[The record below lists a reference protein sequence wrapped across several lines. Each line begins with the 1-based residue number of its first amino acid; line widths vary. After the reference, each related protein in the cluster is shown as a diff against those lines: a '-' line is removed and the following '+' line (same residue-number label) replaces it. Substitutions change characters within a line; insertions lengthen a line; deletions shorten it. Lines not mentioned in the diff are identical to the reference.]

1 MSPPTPC
8 YPLSLSQTLSFASTW
23 GRSPSLTYTDY
34 TARCCDLLQRHSP
47 LQGDHILAWQV
58 RLERLI
64 EETNDLRRTQRG
76 HSQSEYQIGLMIRG
90 METQLAEWETRMDPH
105 IASVPSIRIGV
116 LFTRVFLSG
125 APLLKLPSVKLPPLD
140 SSSAF
145 RADPQRLMSVVPA
158 LHEIYEYLLSLDPAE
173 VNSFIGIEWGALILS
188 IILGFR
194 MSFPLAV
201 CPEWDDRA
209 AREAVR
215 FGEYVDRFCNMGGA
229 QGAETAADIKA
240 GLTGS
245 NNNNNSNNLTP
256 ASSGQRSMDVLSAS
270 KIVLEMVK
278 KKFMKRVAKLEG
290 ISLAQQRQQ
299 QQQQQQQQHDQHLHQ
314 QQVAA
319 MLAAAAPHPV
329 SLPLAGARRNTAHDP
344 SVGGCPMMDGSLEPY
359 YQYWDETFSNNL
371 VAASTFAAAGGGG
384 QGGPEG
390 TGQAE
395 MDAAGAG
402 LPNDLWTAMTMGWA
416 QGAVSLDDV

>member
-1 MSPPTPC
+1 MPPLHPFF
-8 YPLSLSQTLSFASTW
+8 PLTLSQIPSFASTW

-34 TARCCDLLQRHSP
+34 TARCCDLLQHQSP
-47 LQGDHILAWQV
+47 LKGDHILAWQA

-90 METQLAEWETRMDPH
+90 METQLAEWEARMDPH
-105 IASVPSIRIGV
+105 IASIPSIRIGI

-145 RADPQRLMSVVPA
+145 RADPQRLMSVIPA

-194 MSFPLAV
+194 MSFPLVV

-215 FGEYVDRFCNMGGA
+215 FGEYIDRFCKMGGA
-229 QGAETAADIKA
+229 QGAESAADIKA
-240 GLTGS
+240 GLTATS
-245 NNNNNSNNLTP
+245 NNNSSGNNLTP
-256 ASSGQRSMDVLSAS
+256 ASSGQRRSMDVLSAS

-278 KKFMKRVAKLEG
+278 KKFMKRVAKLKG
-290 ISLAQQRQQ
+290 TSLAQQRQQ
-299 QQQQQQQQHDQHLHQ
+299 QQQEQQDQQHQ
-314 QQVAA
+314 QQMAA
-319 MLAAAAPHPV
+319 MLAAAAPHPI
-329 SLPLAGARRNTAHDP
+329 SLPLPNAGRNTAHDP
-344 SVGGCPMMDGSLEPY
+344 TVGGCPMMDGSLEPY

-371 VAASTFAAAGGGG
+371 VGASTFAAAGG
-384 QGGPEG
+384 QGGAEG

-395 MDAAGAG
+395 MDAPGAG

-416 QGAVSLDDV
+416 QGGVSLEGL